1 MGRRTAPLSRVVAVA
16 IGATVAV
23 AMLIGGL
30 LTDRVVRAEQYGA
43 VDDFLVASTDRPLP
57 PPDDER
63 PTVIPEGDEGVIRAF
78 TSRVTDDIVIR
89 IVSDDGEVLTP
100 TDGVQLPDPPA
111 DSTHGELRTVTV
123 DGNRYRVITTT
134 TEWGAEVQIG
144 RNLDEADTTVA
155 SIRRWLL
162 AAGVVATAIAFGIGW
177 WWSRR
182 IARPI
187 VRLAETADGVAER
200 GEIDR
205 RSATVPDGPTIAEVE
220 RLRSSFTS
228 MLDALAASS
237 DQQRRLVADASHEL
251 RTPLTVLR
259 TNAELAASDRLT
271 PDHRRRALGL
281 IVAEVDELS
290 DLTDELVELASDH
303 RRAESEAVV
312 DAVAVVEAVADR
324 ATARTGRTVEVAAPE
339 PVRWRCQPGRIDRA
353 VWNLVDNA
361 LKFSPDATPIE
372 IRLVGDRVEVLD
384 SGMGIGADELEQV
397 FERFHRSDEA
407 RGMRG
412 SGLGL
417 SIVAQVAT
425 DHGGTADAARRQD
438 GPGVVVGFTVAADRV
453 S

>member
-1 MGRRTAPLSRVVAVA
+1 MGSRTAPLSRVVAVA

-78 TSRVTDDIVIR
+78 TSRVTDDIAIR
-89 IVSDDGEVLTP
+89 IVSDDGELLTP

-111 DSTHGELRTVTV
+111 DSTDGELRTVTV
-123 DGNRYRVITTT
+123 DGDRYRVITTT

-205 RSATVPDGPTIAEVE
+205 RSATLPDGPTIAEVE

-237 DQQRRLVADASHEL
+237 DRQRRLVADASHEL

-281 IVAEVDELS
+281 IVTEVDELS

-312 DAVAVVEAVADR
+312 DVVAVVEAVADR
-324 ATARTGRTVEVAAPE
+324 ATARTGRTVEVTAPE

-384 SGMGIGADELEQV
+384 SGMGIGTDELEQV

>member
-78 TSRVTDDIVIR
+78 TSRVTDDIAIR
-89 IVSDDGEVLTP
+89 IVSDDGELLTP

-111 DSTHGELRTVTV
+111 DSTDGELRTVTV

-324 ATARTGRTVEVAAPE
+324 ATARTGRTVEVTAPE

-384 SGMGIGADELEQV
+384 SGMGIGTDELEQV